1 MTDTNG
7 KIRIFLSQKQL
18 SEYDLHK
25 HGAIKATNQSES
37 GDCELGYPEDWLGD
51 GHVWVDAA
59 KQLESLA
66 LEFGD
71 MCGDNGYEDAAAY
84 LGEMDYIIESVS
96 KFMDTT
102 RGHSPALTS
111 LLDEVFPTRSEA
123 KQRIEDLD
131 QSVSFKSSLFV
142 QARGYR
148 LMTREAAQ

>member
-1 MTDTNG
+1 MTDING

-18 SEYDLHK
+18 SDYDLHEQ
-25 HGAIKATNQSES
+25 GAIKATNQSES
-37 GDCELGYPEDWLGD
+37 GDCELGYPEDWSGD
-51 GHVWVDAA
+51 EHVWVDAA
-59 KQLESLA
+59 KQLGSLA

-71 MCGDNGYEDAAAY
+71 MCSANGYEDAAAY

-102 RGHSPALTS
+102 RGRSPFLTS
-111 LLDEVFPTRSEA
+111 LMDEVFPTRSEA

-148 LMTREAAQ
+148 LMCEGAS

>member
-1 MTDTNG
+1 MTDLKGTL
-7 KIRIFLSQKQL
+7 RLFLSQKKL
-18 SEYDLHK
+18 SHYDLHDQ
-25 HGAIKATNQSES
+25 GAIKATNQSES

-51 GHVWVDAA
+51 EHVWVDAA
-59 KQLESLA
+59 KHLESLA

-71 MCGDNGYEDAAAY
+71 MCGANGYEDAAAY
-84 LGEMDYIIESVS
+84 LGEMNYIIESVS

-102 RGHSPALTS
+102 RGYSPALTS
-111 LLDEVFPTRSEA
+111 LMGEVFPTRSEA

-148 LMTREAAQ
+148 LMCEGAS